1 MAIWILLQKIVSLID
16 ILSATSNDMA
26 IFLFKTIAQA
36 NSGVSDLLK
45 TKLNLNRR
53 QYYSKLS
60 SLTKAG
66 LIKRKNGKYFLTALG
81 KVVYCSQMIIE
92 NALNNYWKLRAI
104 DSIKRSDEISEEEL
118 TEFIDTLINNKQIKE
133 FLTRGC

>member
-36 NSGVSDLLK
+36 NSGVGNLLK

-81 KVVYCSQMIIE
+81 KVVYDAQLVIE
-92 NALNNYWKLRAI
+92 NAVNNY
-104 DSIKRSDEISEEEL
+104 
-118 TEFIDTLINNKQIKE
+118 
-133 FLTRGC
+133 